1 MSSIGSAA
9 FILLLLRMAAA
20 QSADVIVVG
29 AGVAGLAAAADLV
42 SAGVSVV
49 VLEARNRTGGR
60 VYTVD
65 SPGGAVEMGAQW
77 SAPPLSSPLL
87 CAGQQP
93 VRHLSQGVWR
103 DSVALAELSSVA
115 RALK

>member
-1 MSSIGSAA
+1 MSLRYAV
-9 FILLLLRMAAA
+9 FILLLRLAAA
-20 QSADVIVVG
+20 ESADVIVVG

-42 SAGVSVV
+42 SAGFNVV

-77 SAPPLSSPLL
+77 SAPPLLSPLL
-87 CAGQQP
+87 RAGGSSLCNP
-93 VRHLSQGVWR
+93 R
-103 DSVALAELSSVA
+103 DSLVLVEFSSKA
-115 RALK
+115 Y